1 MAYTDDELQEALME
15 LLTKSYSE
23 GNSYEEILQ
32 RCLSSERLVNLDKR
46 QGSVIYDTL
55 APLCME
61 LAEAYI
67 KMDIMADQS
76 YLLTA
81 IGSNL
86 DRKVYD
92 YGLVREQATYA
103 ERYGVF
109 KGYLLDTDS
118 NDYVYEYEDVG
129 SGNGDYNQSATQY
142 QYVGKGN
149 GKYIYS
155 TAVYTY
161 EGSDQGSYDIVETHV
176 GANKGDYLYNETDNI
191 YLYVGEKKGNYTLVI
206 TNAGSNQGDY
216 SLATDTYGLID
227 GGRGDY
233 NEKYSFVGSGQ
244 GSYVRGEKVL
254 VDIDIPIGS
263 RFSVPNNS
271 NLVFKFTEVRNLLN
285 GKPAP
290 YDAYEDYNILQCE
303 SAGTGGNGYYG
314 TIIALTP
321 TINLVEA
328 RMLEG
333 TVTTARDDETD
344 DDLRARAIEYLNN
357 VAFGGNQSDYKK
369 TLEAME
375 GVGAAK
381 VFPAYIDENRAVM
394 AFKASDGHT
403 IPPEEV
409 TNIGDV
415 VKLHAQY
422 KYVGSGE
429 GSYSFE
435 DNAYVED
442 EDGDYD
448 LITSSYPITSA
459 NKLDFDGSVRI
470 SIVNDEFNPPTSLEI
485 ARIQDL
491 VDPENVYVNVGPG
504 NGDYE
509 KTSGGTYVYV
519 GDGNGDYKL
528 TYGSGSGYGIAPIG
542 HYVSIV
548 SPTEDSV
555 DVSIYVQFKSGIDE
569 AAERTHIK
577 NCIRNYVNSIRND
590 FAGEIPLQVIKSV
603 IIAKVTNECPNV
615 ASIDTS
621 LTTIESVKY
630 GAQDVSIVYIDTANE
645 QYIPVLRNVSVNGT
659 PVIGD

>member
-103 ERYGVF
+103 ERYGTF
-109 KGYLLDTDS
+109 KGYLLDTNS
-118 NDYVYEYEDVG
+118 NDYVYEYEEVE
-129 SGNGDYNQSATQY
+129 SGEGDYDQVQNQY

-155 TAVYTY
+155 SYIYTY
-161 EGSDQGSYDIVETHV
+161 EGSDQGSYDIEATHV
-176 GANKGDYLYNETDNI
+176 GANKGDYLYNETDGV
-191 YLYVGEKKGNYTLVI
+191 YLYVGENNGNYTLVI

-227 GGRGDY
+227 GDRGDY

-254 VDIDIPIGS
+254 VDIDVPIGS
-263 RFSVPNNS
+263 RFSVPNNN
-271 NLVFKFTEVRNLLN
+271 NLVFYFEEVRTLPN
-285 GKPAP
+285 GKEAP
-290 YDAYEDYNILQCE
+290 YDANEDYNILKCE
-303 SAGTGGNGYYG
+303 SAGTGGNGYFG

-328 RMLEG
+328 RMGEG

-344 DDLRARAIEYLNN
+344 DDLRARAIKYLNN
-357 VAFGGNQSDYKK
+357 VAFGGNKSDYKN

-381 VFPAYIDENRAVM
+381 VFPAYIDENKVVM
-394 AFKASDGHT
+394 SFKASDEHS
-403 IPPEEV
+403 IPSEQIS
-409 TNIGDV
+409 NIGAIV
-415 VKLHAQY
+415 RLHSQY

-435 DNAYVED
+435 NNAYVED
-442 EDGDYD
+442 ADGDYD
-448 LITSSYPITSA
+448 LITSSYPVTEVK
-459 NKLDFDGSVRI
+459 KLDFDGSVRI
-470 SIVNDEFNPPTSLEI
+470 SILNDEFNPPTALEI
-485 ARIQDL
+485 ARIQEL
-491 VDPENVYVNVGPG
+491 VDPITN
-504 NGDYE
+504 
-509 KTSGGTYVYV
+509 SGE
-519 GDGNGDYKL
+519 
-528 TYGSGSGYGIAPIG
+528 GYGIAPIG
-542 HYVSIV
+542 HYVTIV
-548 SPTEDSV
+548 TPTEDNVSV
-555 DVSIYVQFKSGIDE
+555 TLTATYKAGADSDVE
-569 AAERTHIK
+569 AHKIK
-577 NCIRNYVNSIRND
+577 TCIRNYINSIRKEFDNVE
-590 FAGEIPLQVIKSV
+590 GLPLQVIKST
-603 IIAKVTNECPNV
+603 IITRVRTECPNV
-615 ASIDTS
+615 TDVDVTYMA
-621 LTTIESVKY
+621 SVKY
-630 GAQDVSIVYIDTANE
+630 GAQTTSIVYTDTPYE
-645 QYIPVLRNVSVNGT
+645 QYIPSLGTVIVNNS
-659 PVIGD
+659 VIGD